1 MKKIFIISA
10 LMLAFL
16 VGCEK
21 DDYEAPFGGFS
32 SLSWVTTEGFEDS
45 DYVSALNNYIGFRDV
60 SQNTLSHSWYIPSGT
75 NLLNADFNAEQDTIY
90 TNFIASAGPL
100 DSSEKLINVIFREPG
115 VKEIELRNT
124 FKDSVAESVLTNG
137 VWVVNKVF
145 TVTVF
150 DDVKPAFQVL
160 KGTEVILNVSESDMP
175 DVADAASWPTV
186 TLEAGE
192 ELTYVDMT
200 TTGEPD
206 TRTWNLNGAF
216 PESSNAQSATIGY
229 FGIGM
234 FTGGNVTVKRND
246 SEKPDGE
253 STKLIPLN
261 IEVIQS
267 TQPFVRVGT
276 INEDAS
282 EVISLNVNGH
292 VGTLSGE
299 EANFTVHVVNTTAMF
314 DQNIPVQSA
323 TVNNTNLT
331 QIDLVL
337 SQPIFNSDIITVEY
351 TAGNI
356 ISADDRVL
364 ESFSATNV
372 LMQRGDNIITGEGAG
387 IGLDY
392 TGFEV
397 EAITGNFLRKGYAE
411 GYWVGPSND
420 AFPNFSRTTNQ
431 SNNGVASMRYESPEG
446 VTTAR
451 LQGAWFT
458 KETQSTYAI
467 ATIPAGAY
475 DVSYMIY
482 LEPGNTMLAF
492 KTEVQG
498 GEITTWDISTLPRGQ
513 WLEISNTIAIPA
525 DLTNER
531 FDLRLFDT
539 DNVGVIGEQIM
550 YFDDL
555 SWRPLEPR

>member
-10 LMLAFL
+10 LMLAFI
-16 VGCEK
+16 VSCEK
-21 DDYEAPFGGFS
+21 DDYVAPYGDFS
-32 SLSWVTTEGFEDS
+32 SLSWTTTQGFEES

-60 SQNTLSHSWYIPSGT
+60 SKNALTHSWSIPSGT
-75 NLLNADFNAEQDTIY
+75 NLLNGEFNAEQDTIY

-100 DSSEKLINVIFREPG
+100 DSSDKLINVIFREPG
-115 VKEIELRNT
+115 VKEIELKNT
-124 FKDSVAESVLTNG
+124 FKDSVAESILTNG

-150 DDVKPAFQVL
+150 DDIRPAFKVM
-160 KGTEVILNVSESDMP
+160 KGTEEILSVSETDMP
-175 DVADAASWPTV
+175 STANAASWPTV

-192 ELTYVDMT
+192 ELTYIDLT
-200 TTGEPD
+200 TIGEPD

-299 EANFTVHVVNTTAMF
+299 EANFTVHVVNTAAMF
-314 DQNIPVQSA
+314 DQNIAVQSA

-337 SQPIFNSDIITVEY
+337 SQPIFNSDEITIEY
-351 TAGNI
+351 TGGNI
-356 ISADDRVL
+356 ISADERIL
-364 ESFSATNV
+364 ESFTATNV
-372 LMQRGDNIITGEGAG
+372 LMHRNDNIITGA
-387 IGLDY
+387 GLDY
-392 TGFEV
+392 TGFEI
-397 EAITGNFLRKGYAE
+397 EAITGNFLRKGFAE
-411 GYWVGPSND
+411 GYWVGASND
-420 AFPNFSRTTNQ
+420 VFPNYSRTTDM
-431 SNNGVASMRYESPEG
+431 SNSGAASMRYESPEG

-458 KETQSTYAI
+458 KEDQSTFAI
-467 ATIPAGAY
+467 ATLPAAAY

-482 LEPGNTMLAF
+482 LEPGNTMQIF

-513 WLEISNTIAIPA
+513 WLEISNTITIPE

-539 DNVGVIGEQIM
+539 DNVGVTGEQIM

-555 SWRPLEPR
+555 SWRPLESR